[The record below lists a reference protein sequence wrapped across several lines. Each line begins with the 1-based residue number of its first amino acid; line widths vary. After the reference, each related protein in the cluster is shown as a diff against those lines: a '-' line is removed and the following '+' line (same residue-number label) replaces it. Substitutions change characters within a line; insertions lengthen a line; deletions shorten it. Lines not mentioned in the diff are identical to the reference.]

1 MELLRRAHA
10 DLATI
15 NLVENALA
23 ERRPCMVELT
33 LTDAS
38 ARADRSQSCS
48 HAIRMTA
55 KLLGPG

>member
-23 ERRPCMVELT
+23 ERRPCMVML
-33 LTDAS
+33 DPMR
-38 ARADRSQSCS
+38 RAVCRPPDPQGLDFYIPR
-48 HAIRMTA
+48 A
-55 KLLGPG
+55 LP